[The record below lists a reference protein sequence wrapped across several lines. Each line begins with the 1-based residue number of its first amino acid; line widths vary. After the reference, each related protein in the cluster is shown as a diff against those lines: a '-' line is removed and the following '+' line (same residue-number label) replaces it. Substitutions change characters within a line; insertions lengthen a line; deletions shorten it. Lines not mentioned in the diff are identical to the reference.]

1 MNDLLKVQ
9 IDRLKKVS
17 FYLFLFTNV
26 AIFGTLFAQN
36 ILTSSKYHDN
46 YYPFSH
52 ENLENFECN
61 QSNNF
66 CYGYDWIK
74 KSNKLDQCSIYEII
88 KTYNVSGEIN
98 LKEEIDIHKFQS
110 FLFDQNKKIKPEHKN
125 SDVFVS
131 FKNSEI
137 KANSCIKN
145 YPISYSIYKVFPQ
158 IPNQIY
164 KIKQDPK
171 YFDAT
176 KKVVNPFFYGE
187 TSISNIAKRF
197 PVSLIFKPF
206 LFISSLLMIIY
217 WVYTKKIILAFNK
230 SEKIEI
236 YYILGVLSGVF
247 LFLHVFFLGS
257 EIENEIFKK
266 LRRFI
271 IAFFILFELMAQFFL
286 IKRLLGIKELI
297 NSFINNFVLKL
308 KWFFVLF
315 FLSITT
321 IILCFLII
329 YEFPKEV
336 DYIIE
341 WNYFV
346 ILSFY
351 YLLTFSLWK
360 KN

>member
-9 IDRLKKVS
+9 INRLRKVS
-17 FYLFLFTNV
+17 FYLFIFTNV
-26 AIFGTLFAQN
+26 AIFGTLFAHN
-36 ILTSSKYHDN
+36 ILTSSKYHYN
-46 YYPFSH
+46 SYPFS
-52 ENLENFECN
+52 LESIKNIECN
-61 QSNNF
+61 KNNDF
-66 CYGYDWIK
+66 CYGPKWQVR
-74 KSNKLDQCSIYEII
+74 SETLDQCPINRI
-88 KTYNVSGEIN
+88 TPQYNVLGEVN
-98 LKEEIDIHKFQS
+98 LKEEIDKQKFYS
-110 FLFDQNKKIKPEHKN
+110 FLFDKNKKVKPEHKN
-125 SDVFVS
+125 SDIFIS
-131 FKNSEI
+131 FKDTNI
-137 KANSCIKN
+137 KNNVCIKN
-145 YPISYSIYKVFPQ
+145 YPISHSIYKIFPQ

-197 PVSLIFKPF
+197 PVNLIFKPF

-217 WVYTKKIILAFNK
+217 WFYTNKIIIKFNK
-230 SEKIEI
+230 SKKIEI
-236 YYILGVLSGVF
+236 YYVLGVLSGIF

-266 LRRFI
+266 LRRYI

-286 IKRLLGIKELI
+286 IKRLLSTKKLI
-297 NSFINNFVLKL
+297 NSFINNFILKI

-315 FLSITT
+315 FLNITI
-321 IILCFLII
+321 IILCLLSI
-329 YEFPKEV
+329 YEVPKQV

-351 YLLTFSLWK
+351 YLLTFYLWK